1 MIENPEK
8 SPKELKKFGLTMALI
23 CFLFSLVGIWKN
35 GTLTGLSLA
44 LCVCTLIFIALALV
58 APVKLKAFERF
69 WMALAEKINKVIT
82 PIILTIAFYVLITP
96 LGLLLKLMGKD
107 ILALKIDKSR
117 TTYWEEV
124 DQAGSA
130 SRPYTPY

>member
-1 MIENPEK
+1 MEK
-8 SPKELKKFGLTMALI
+8 SDKTPKELKKFGLTMALI

-35 GTLTGLSLA
+35 SALTGLALGLWGLA
-44 LCVCTLIFIALALV
+44 AVFIVLALV
-58 APVKLKAFERF
+58 APNSLKSFEKF
-69 WMALAEKINKVIT
+69 WMALGEKINKFVT
-82 PIILTIAFYVLITP
+82 PVILTITYYVLITP

-107 ILALKIDKSR
+107 ILSLKIDKTR

-130 SRPYTPY
+130 SRYYTPY

>member
-1 MIENPEK
+1 MENLEK

-35 GTLTGLSLA
+35 SALTGLA
-44 LCVCTLIFIALALV
+44 LGLWGATGVFLVLALV
-58 APVKLKAFERF
+58 APTSLRLFEKF
-69 WMALAEKINKVIT
+69 WMALAEKINKVVT
-82 PIILTIAFYVLITP
+82 PIILTITFYVLITP

-107 ILALKIDKSR
+107 ILSLKIDKTR

-130 SRPYTPY
+130 SRYYTPY